1 LKPELLDRFL
11 KLNLSLLHAASPPA
25 TGHSLRS
32 YRFLVL
38 LILIVYLVYLPFS
51 GYARMYYDAIDY
63 WFISIYFHHKGS
75 ISLLNY
81 HNSLRGYLL
90 PLLLFPFR
98 VIQFYTNVPPIVFGR
113 VLGAVS
119 AALGFGWLAPALWQ
133 VVQDKTQVLSRG
145 RRLAFAGLGFAFWR
159 DYFNFTLSDFPALW
173 VLGLG
178 LLLLH
183 RPQKL
188 GWLVAAG
195 ACMAAAYNI
204 RPSYSIAAPFFLAI
218 QLLAPAATSQRR
230 LAGVAALM
238 LGAALV
244 MTPQWAINRH
254 QFKQNTPIVLS
265 YIKALKTNNLYRE
278 KMKWGLLHQKLETTL
293 DRSYPDQMMVFR
305 DLAGEKLVRDEH
317 ITWFNSYAEYFR
329 LVLRHP
335 FTFTGLYARR
345 LFNGLDI
352 QYPTPYIRQ
361 IYVSTLWLA
370 WLNYSVWFGAGLV
383 LLQAKFRAWTVRRWL
398 VLAVVLVPCLPMLP
412 MSMECRFLLPL
423 HLLLCAVLCFGWP
436 PTWRPATVS
445 RHQLLAV
452 GAAYVIF
459 VALCFY
465 ASAAAQASLEFGAKL
480 LW

>member
-1 LKPELLDRFL
+1 
-11 KLNLSLLHAASPPA
+11 
-25 TGHSLRS
+25 
-32 YRFLVL
+32 
-38 LILIVYLVYLPFS
+38 
-51 GYARMYYDAIDY
+51 MYYDAIDY
-63 WFISIYFHHKGS
+63 WFISIYFHHEGS
-75 ISLLNY
+75 VSLLNY
-81 HNSLRGYLL
+81 HNSLRGYLF

-98 VIQFYTNVPPIVFGR
+98 VIQFYTNVPPIVLGR

-119 AALGFGWLAPALWQ
+119 AAVGFGWLAPALWQ
-133 VVQDKTQVLSRG
+133 VVQGKAEVLPWP
-145 RRLAFAGLGFAFWR
+145 RRLAFAALGFAFWR

-173 VLGLG
+173 ALGLG

-188 GWLVAAG
+188 GWTMAAG

-204 RPSYSIAAPFFLAI
+204 RPSYSIAAPFFLGI
-218 QLLAPAATSQRR
+218 QLLTPATYQRR
-230 LAGVAALM
+230 LVGVAALG

-244 MTPQWAINRH
+244 MAPQWVINRH
-254 QFKQNTPIVLS
+254 QFGQNTPVVLS

-293 DRSYPDQMMVFR
+293 DRSYPDQALIFR
-305 DLAGEKLVRDEH
+305 DVAGEQLVRDEH
-317 ITWFNSYAEYFR
+317 ITWFDSYADYFR

-335 FTFTGLYARR
+335 LTFAGIYARR

-361 IYVSTLWLA
+361 IYVSTLGLA
-370 WLNYSVWFGAGLV
+370 GLNYTVWFGAALV
-383 LLQAKFRAWTVRRWL
+383 LLRTRFRTWTARQWL
-398 VLAVVLVPCLPMLP
+398 VLAVLLVPCLPMLP

-423 HLLLCAVLCFGWP
+423 HLLLCAVLCFNW
-436 PTWRPATVS
+436 PATWGLTAID
-445 RHQLLAV
+445 RRRLLAV
-452 GAAYVIF
+452 GAAYVVF

-465 ASAAAQASLEFGAKL
+465 ASATSQATLEFGARS